1 MLKLSKTGIKEL
13 SKRYRLVLIASIVAF
28 GTAIPSA
35 DASTFDPSKSVQENY
50 IAFKTAI
57 SGSGTFEA
65 RGYVIDQ
72 AFAQEHPQITRQVLG
87 AIMTESSD
95 STVDGKPNYTVM
107 ASAVDDFTTL
117 TGAVIS
123 RDVLGIDASD
133 PDFDTVY
140 ASTNHLQQATTLA
153 DADVKLDT
161 AIKANTD
168 AIAQN
173 EAAIQ
178 TNAGAIAQNATNIQA
193 NTDAIAQNTTAL
205 GDVAALSET
214 GRYARYTNV
223 ADNLSALDSAL
234 SDVDSRVRRLD
245 RQMKGGFASMAALS
259 ALQPNARASSDTQLS
274 IGTGTYRGRVG
285 MALGAFH
292 YINDNAMLNLGAS
305 YAGST
310 SATFR
315 AGVTLGW

>member
-13 SKRYRLVLIASIVAF
+13 SKRYRLVLTASLFLCGFTVLGANAADF
-28 GTAIPSA
+28 NPSA
-35 DASTFDPSKSVQENY
+35 TVAENY
-50 IAFKTAI
+50 TAFKTAI
-57 SGSGTFEA
+57 SGGETFEIG
-65 RGYVIDQ
+65 GYTIDQ
-72 AFAQEHPQITRQVLG
+72 DFAVDHPVTTRTALG
-87 AIMTESSD
+87 IILTGSSD
-95 STVDGKPNYTVM
+95 STTDGQPNYQVI
-107 ASAVDDFTTL
+107 ASAVNDFTEL

-123 RDVLGIDASD
+123 RDILGIDASN
-133 PDFDTVY
+133 PDFAPVY
-140 ASTNHLQQATTLA
+140 GSTNHLQTETTLTGA
-153 DADVKLDT
+153 DIALDS
-161 AIKANTD
+161 AIKNNTD
-168 AIAQN
+168 AIDV
-173 EAAIQ
+173 
-178 TNAGAIAQNATNIQA
+178 NATAIQA
-193 NTDAIAQNTTAL
+193 NADAIAQNTSNIRTSTAAL
-205 GDVAALSET
+205 GDIAGLAET

-223 ADNLSALDSAL
+223 ADNLSALDTAL

-274 IGTGTYRGRVG
+274 VGTGTYRGRVG

-292 YINDNAMLNLGAS
+292 YINDNAMLNVGAS